1 MNCKQANENISIKDV
16 LSSFGLSPSKENS
29 RRAFY
34 SAFDRNER
42 TPSLYV
48 NYLKN
53 TAYDYGTGKKY
64 DVVSL
69 VQEIRLCSLSDAL
82 EYLKTFDFSS
92 SEAKEQKN
100 RVTNPKPKPNY
111 RILETREIGNPMLT
125 DYLKK
130 RKLEPQK
137 SELLEVHYE
146 LDGRK
151 YFGLGFKNDSG
162 GYEIRN
168 PQIKICLEKKDITSI
183 RNGCET
189 IRIFEGFT
197 DYLSFRI
204 LENTLEKEPSDYL
217 ILNSV
222 SMIQRT
228 SQLLTQYKNIELYL
242 DNDPTG
248 DTATETLKKTHPHA
262 TDERILFR
270 NYKDMNEF
278 LQNADLR
285 KKETNRLT
293 PDEPEERTHSRMRR

>member
-1 MNCKQANENISIKDV
+1 MNCKQANENIPIKDV

-69 VQEIRLCSLSDAL
+69 VQEIRLCSVSDAL
-82 EYLKTFDFSS
+82 DYLKTFDFSS

-100 RVTNPKPKPNY
+100 RATNPKPNY
-111 RILETREIGNPMLT
+111 RILETREIANPTLT

-130 RKLEPQK
+130 RKLESQK
-137 SELLEVHYE
+137 SELVEVHYE
-146 LDGRK
+146 LDGRR

-183 RNGCET
+183 RNGCDA
-189 IRIFEGFT
+189 IRIFEGFS
-197 DYLSFRI
+197 DYLSFRV
-204 LENTLEKEPSDYL
+204 LENTLEKEPSDYV

-222 SMIQRT
+222 SMIHRT
-228 SQLLTQYKNIELYL
+228 SQLLTQYQKIELYL

-248 DTATETLKKTHPHA
+248 DTATENLRKTYPDA

-270 NYKDMNEF
+270 NHKDLNEF
-278 LQNADLR
+278 LQDTDLR
-285 KKETNRLT
+285 KKETSRTT
-293 PDEPEERTHSRMRR
+293 PDEPEERTRSRMRR